1 MKRSTNFQ
9 VMYINLH
16 RLVTSR
22 RMRERMEIE
31 GTVTDLLSAGEIFFS
46 KNLLSFLIDSAQ
58 CFRFGDFGRTVRC
71 YCRIDNLLWR
81 KFELKAGFT

>member
-46 KNLLSFLIDSAQ
+46 KNLSSFL
-58 CFRFGDFGRTVRC
+58 
-71 YCRIDNLLWR
+71 
-81 KFELKAGFT
+81 